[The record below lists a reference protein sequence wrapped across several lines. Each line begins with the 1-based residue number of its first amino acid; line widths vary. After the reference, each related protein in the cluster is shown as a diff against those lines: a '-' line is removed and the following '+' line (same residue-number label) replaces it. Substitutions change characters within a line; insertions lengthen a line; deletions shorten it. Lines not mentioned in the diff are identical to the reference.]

1 MKRLIT
7 IFILLSNLF
16 IANSVTA
23 QAVSIELPPESLAQW
38 YKPAN
43 KRQVWLHTMFKL
55 RREMQ
60 ALREYAGQED
70 SQHMKKWLD
79 EFSKHY
85 TKIALM
91 VPEWKDRIKP
101 QLINKLQKHMENKN
115 FFKVALTLNKISD
128 TCDSCH
134 NDYRAQATILYR
146 SPNFENIKI
155 NDTDDNPQNIENNM
169 QDLSMYVNQVLIA
182 LKDGDNNRAL
192 IASKNLD
199 IQLNNMVSSCTSCHK
214 DDLYPIQRILGE
226 TTKNNL
232 NKLQSHISNNQIKES
247 QKLMGTIAVTVCS
260 RCHNTHRVIYDIRS
274 RLQSKKH

>member
-1 MKRLIT
+1 MIRLIS
-7 IFILLSNLF
+7 IFILLNNFF
-16 IANSVTA
+16 IAGSLKAETINL
-23 QAVSIELPPESLAQW
+23 ERPPESLAQW
-38 YKPAN
+38 YKPDN

-60 ALREYAGQED
+60 ALREYAEQED
-70 SQHMKKWLD
+70 ASSMKSWISD
-79 EFSKHY
+79 FSKHY
-85 TKIALM
+85 TNIPIM
-91 VPEWKDRIKP
+91 VPEWKDKIKP
-101 QLINKLQKHMENKN
+101 QLIDTLKKHTENKD
-115 FFKVALTLNKISD
+115 FYKVALTLNKIND

-134 NDYRAQATILYR
+134 NDYQAQVTILYR

-192 IASKNLD
+192 LASKKLD
-199 IQLNNMVSSCTSCHK
+199 IQLNNMVSSCTSCHQ

-247 QKLMGTIAVTVCS
+247 QELMGTIAVTVCS
-260 RCHNTHRVIYDIRS
+260 RCHNTHRVVYDIRS